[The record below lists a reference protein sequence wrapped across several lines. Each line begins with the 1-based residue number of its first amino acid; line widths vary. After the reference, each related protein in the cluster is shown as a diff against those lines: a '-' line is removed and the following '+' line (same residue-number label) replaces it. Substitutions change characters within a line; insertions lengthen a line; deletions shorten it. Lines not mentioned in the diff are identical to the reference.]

1 VCPRIR
7 AGLSRGRG
15 NISVCVLN
23 GGSSSSSS
31 NSSNNSS
38 SSPADVI
45 NASPSKP
52 PDPHKHAQCPT
63 PAAQRFAYSAAR
75 VFLLSPFLSS
85 SFACRFFSL
94 LPEIYV
100 CLRILTHTIAKIS
113 LKNRLNRTRCTYVG
127 CTLNYFFDSARRD

>member
-23 GGSSSSSS
+23 GGSSSSSSS

-94 LPEIYV
+94 
-100 CLRILTHTIAKIS
+100 HTIAKIS